1 MQCDDQSKRCATPCT
16 CYYVFFKDTT
26 SVLFAPAKPDTLSLF
41 LPPPPPLSLP
51 TPQAQLTLLAQE
63 QLVIIVVPGCASDA
77 DEEAVLVFFEGEG
90 FAQLPS
96 EQPQGQLHLVCT
108 FARQGDAHAR
118 VLPHAHAHTRARRSL
133 AVLRNSRLMPT
144 GPTGLKCSVP
154 VEVCIPERHGFY
166 IYFHRLCFAAFL
178 SLSLLPLTTPPSS
191 SLHLLLGCN
200 VPVAP
205 PQKGCEHAA
214 SVTHIVR
221 RLATDCHA
229 DVDTNIILQVQKF
242 VKVLVLADAPSA
254 GMKQNVL
261 SVQEFAPADHIAAA
275 LSM

>member
-1 MQCDDQSKRCATPCT
+1 MTPTKKQCSLSLKARGLHNCLQSNRKGS
-16 CYYVFFKDTT
+16 F
-26 SVLFAPAKPDTLSLF
+26 TLSVRLHGRV
-41 LPPPPPLSLP
+41 
-51 TPQAQLTLLAQE
+51 THMLA
-63 QLVIIVVPGCASDA
+63 
-77 DEEAVLVFFEGEG
+77 FF
-90 FAQLPS
+90 
-96 EQPQGQLHLVCT
+96 HT
-108 FARQGDAHAR
+108 
-118 VLPHAHAHTRARRSL
+118 HTRTRRSRRSL
-133 AVLRNSRLMPT
+133 AVLRNSRLMP
-144 GPTGLKCSVP
+144 PGLKRSVP

-178 SLSLLPLTTPPSS
+178 PLSILPLPTPPSS
-191 SLHLLLGCN
+191 SLHLLSGCN
-200 VPVAP
+200 VTVAP

-254 GMKQNVL
+254 GMKQNIL